1 MRCES
6 PDVTFIKI
14 YKFVTGFKF
23 QGSAKA
29 RCLLGLPFGSAHH
42 ASDDKGE
49 GEGGG
54 GGRVIRR
61 TLDKPLCRRILKD
74 IKNLKCEEKSLVLK
88 TEDSATKPEE
98 LIVEFLTGKI

>member
-29 RCLLGLPFGSAHH
+29 RCLLGPPFGSAHRV
-42 ASDDKGE
+42 SDYK
-49 GEGGG
+49 GGG
-54 GGRVIRR
+54 LVVEAGSSGGQKIS
-61 TLDKPLCRRILKD
+61 LCVDRILKD
-74 IKNLKCEEKSLVLK
+74 IQNLKCEDKSLVLK

>member
-1 MRCES
+1 MHCEP

-29 RCLLGLPFGSAHH
+29 RCLLGPPFGSAHRV
-42 ASDDKGE
+42 SDYKG

-54 GGRVIRR
+54 GGRVNRR
-61 TLDKPLCRRILKD
+61 SVDKPLCRQNIERHS
-74 IKNLKCEEKSLVLK
+74 KSEV
-88 TEDSATKPEE
+88 
-98 LIVEFLTGKI
+98 